1 MVEGSDATI
10 VVSEAERDLLARL
23 QPEAKIHVIPT
34 IHEAVTSIRPFQ
46 ERKGLLFV
54 GSFSHP
60 PNEDAIVYFS
70 EVVFP
75 LVRRQLPDISLTVVG
90 HSPSP
95 KVASLAS
102 DRIKVTG
109 WVPDLD
115 PHFQY
120 ARLFVAPMR
129 FGAGISGKVVQSLSY
144 GLPVVTTSIGAEG
157 LALTGSLKTM
167 VADHSKELA
176 GRIVDLYR
184 NEPLWNELSR
194 DAIAFVESN
203 YSSAV
208 ARDRLQRLLEEQID
222 SIRRTVGREVLS

>member
-1 MVEGSDATI
+1 
-10 VVSEAERDLLARL
+10 
-23 QPEAKIHVIPT
+23 
-34 IHEAVTSIRPFQ
+34 
-46 ERKGLLFV
+46 
-54 GSFSHP
+54 
-60 PNEDAIVYFS
+60 
-70 EVVFP
+70 
-75 LVRRQLPDISLTVVG
+75 
-90 HSPSP
+90 
-95 KVASLAS
+95 
-102 DRIKVTG
+102 
-109 WVPDLD
+109 
-115 PHFQY
+115 
-120 ARLFVAPMR
+120 MR

-222 SIRRTVGREVLS
+222 SIRRTVGFYLDQSTTAVEGCLSIVASTAKGRDLLN